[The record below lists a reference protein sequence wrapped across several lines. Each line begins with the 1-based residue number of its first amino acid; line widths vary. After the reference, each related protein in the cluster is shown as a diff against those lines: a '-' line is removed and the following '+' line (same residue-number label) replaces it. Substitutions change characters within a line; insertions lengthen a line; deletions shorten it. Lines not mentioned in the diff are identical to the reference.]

1 MTPKTQTLSQG
12 AHHLVIAIIGHRW
25 EQKITQFFKVSF
37 QQSYACVWKADESET
52 GAGPRKGLLEKAR
65 ERNVLMRKEEVL
77 PPLRV
82 ARATAALLQLL
93 TLGEACFF
101 FPWASVSLCV
111 NTGG

>member
-1 MTPKTQTLSQG
+1 MRQ
-12 AHHLVIAIIGHRW
+12 
-25 EQKITQFFKVSF
+25 EQDRERGVTREGSREK
-37 QQSYACVWKADESET
+37 CADEKEQ
-52 GAGPRKGLLEKAR
+52 
-65 ERNVLMRKEEVL
+65 EEVL

-93 TLGEACFF
+93 TLGEACIF